1 MPPTLM
7 NHQRVFLLSASMTLL
22 VGCAQLPFPG
32 LHGSTTET
40 CPSATEPTPGQAPPP
55 ITPAMRQQA
64 QRMAMA
70 AAGMLESGQED
81 QARTELQHA
90 LCTDPHNRLAQNLVR
105 QMTVDPVATLGRESF
120 AYTLRP
126 HETLSAIAGRFL
138 GDIYS
143 FHILARYNGIAVPR
157 LVSEG
162 QTLRIPGKAP
172 PPEALREPM
181 RVEPTAVPALAS
193 PVPNLVTTPPLP
205 SEPTAGERALR
216 AAEAAERG
224 GDLERA
230 HAEYRRAASLDQP
243 AAEAKA
249 ERVRVQ
255 LVQRYALN
263 ARTAFARQDLDGAI
277 RAWDRVLSLEPGN
290 DTARLERQRALVLKE
305 KVKRL

>member
-1 MPPTLM
+1 
-7 NHQRVFLLSASMTLL
+7 
-22 VGCAQLPFPG
+22 
-32 LHGSTTET
+32 
-40 CPSATEPTPGQAPPP
+40 
-55 ITPAMRQQA
+55 
-64 QRMAMA
+64 
-70 AAGMLESGQED
+70 
-81 QARTELQHA
+81 
-90 LCTDPHNRLAQNLVR
+90 
-105 QMTVDPVATLGRESF
+105 
-120 AYTLRP
+120 
-126 HETLSAIAGRFL
+126 
-138 GDIYS
+138 
-143 FHILARYNGIAVPR
+143 
-157 LVSEG
+157 
-162 QTLRIPGKAP
+162 
-172 PPEALREPM
+172 
-181 RVEPTAVPALAS
+181 
-193 PVPNLVTTPPLP
+193 VTTPPLP

-263 ARTAFARQDLDGAI
+263 ARIAFARQDLDGAI